1 MPALVH
7 LHTDIARPL
16 LWQSGVSGSLSLSLS
31 LSLSPPPPPR
41 KASESLG
48 GASRQKTSKDIAG
61 GRSRAPLAEGLDGP
75 AHSQLCGPAHS
86 QLRGRVPRETSLME
100 ESEGGEG

>member
-1 MPALVH
+1 M
-7 LHTDIARPL
+7 
-16 LWQSGVSGSLSLSLS
+16 VSKDT
-31 LSLSPPPPPR
+31 R
-41 KASESLG
+41 RDNLG
-48 GASRQKTSKDIAG
+48 GPAELRARQKSEKDIAG

-100 ESEGGEG
+100 ESEGGVG